1 MSDKYPSLNP
11 YTYCAN
17 NPVKL
22 VDPNGEDV
30 WIVVYGAGYLNSQSR
45 GQAHDVGSGF
55 KKNAEAYSEQI
66 KSNPN
71 FNPDKDEVVLV
82 EAKSMKQFAD
92 AINKEYSK
100 GKIAELTVFSHGYS
114 DGVSLGG
121 QTSAEVGPEQS
132 NAQLTNYDLREL
144 NENTMSQLNTDNF
157 TNTAVVNFYGCNI
170 GGQKEDYAYDSFAQK
185 FADYLGQDRI
195 VNAFTGPAQFTKSN
209 GKITYNGRMIRSAD
223 MSSQLTKFTK
233 FRPNQSPVFP

>member
-1 MSDKYPSLNP
+1 MSDKYPSLSP
-11 YTYCAN
+11 YVYCAD
-17 NPVKL
+17 NPIKL

-45 GQAHDVGSGF
+45 GQDHDVGSGF

-66 KSNPN
+66 KANPN

-100 GKIAELTVFSHGYS
+100 GKIAELTVFSHGYC

-121 QTSAEVGPEQS
+121 QTSAEVGPELS
-132 NAQLTNYDLREL
+132 NAQLKNYDLREL

-185 FADYLGQDRI
+185 FADYLGQDRT

-209 GKITYNGRMIRSAD
+209 GKNTYNGRMIRSAD
-223 MSSQLTKFTK
+223 VSSQLTKFTK
-233 FRPNQSPVFP
+233 FKPNQLPNFP